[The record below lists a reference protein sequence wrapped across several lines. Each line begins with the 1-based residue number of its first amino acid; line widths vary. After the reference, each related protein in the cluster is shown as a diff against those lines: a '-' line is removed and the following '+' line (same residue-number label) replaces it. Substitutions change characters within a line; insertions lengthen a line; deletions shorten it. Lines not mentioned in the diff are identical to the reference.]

1 MPCRPVAL
9 GMGAILGLASTQ
21 LIWSAELAPSP
32 VSAAA
37 QEQTQEQTQ
46 APAAF
51 DNSFLHRGSSQ
62 PSVDLSVFAFSNRV
76 LPGLKSVSVRLNG
89 QFLGVRDVDFVQVDD
104 KEDAQ
109 PCLPVPFLEDIGV
122 NMLAFPKLAQDKD
135 VQCTKTLEFIA
146 SSSAAFD
153 ADKNVL
159 TLSIPQA
166 ALVRQA
172 RGVVS
177 PDLWDVGETAFWSS
191 YRLSYNDMRSS
202 GGRSNSSGH
211 SSFLSLRNGFNLD
224 AWRLRANGTFYDNDG
239 SSKWDWSDFYAE
251 RDVAAWRGWLRL
263 GDSSTS
269 GNVFTSTRFRGVQLR
284 SDEGMLPDSMRGYA
298 PIVRGVA
305 PSNAKVTVR
314 QNGHVIY
321 STFVAAGPFV
331 IDDLYSTPG
340 AGDLEVEIEELGGRT
355 TRFFQPFS
363 ALPAMMREGI
373 WNYNFAVG
381 QYRPTYGDAKP
392 MLGQATLAYGLPFGF
407 TAYGGWTSAADGYH
421 AGAIGLALNMQS
433 LGAVSVD
440 TTNSRSRQRD
450 GKTLVG
456 TAARIQYAKSFPG
469 SGTDFTLAGYRYNS
483 TGYRSLEDAVRD
495 RTEGDLFQGY
505 QRQHEYQLSLSQRL
519 GNVGSL
525 SFNYYGIGYRNAPRK
540 AEYMQMGF
548 SSAIGRVG
556 YSLNLGRNKSPW
568 QDSQTTIMLTLSL
581 PLGGTNTGSYAMN
594 HSSGQGTSHDVN
606 LNGALTDDYAATYA
620 LQTGVTSG
628 GTDSGGHAYGSLGY
642 ASSIGQANLSHAYSR
657 NNSSTNVDF
666 SGALVVDRKGVL
678 LGQSLGETAVVVDV
692 PGAAGVQVDS
702 YPGVRTDGSGR
713 ALIPYASPYREN
725 RISLTPNHDDMT
737 ATIQENV
744 QTVVPTRGA
753 IVVAH
758 FNTELGRTLLA
769 TLRGADGAEVPFG
782 AAIYNVDGEQ
792 RGVVGPVG
800 RAWLTGLQGA
810 NRFIVKW
817 GANQER
823 QCAFDIDVSGE
834 ELKTDEVKKELTCA

>member
-1 MPCRPVAL
+1 MILRRMPHRSVVL
-9 GMGAILGLASTQ
+9 GMGAVLGLVSMQAAWADET
-21 LIWSAELAPSP
+21 SP
-32 VSAAA
+32 
-37 QEQTQEQTQ
+37 

-51 DNSFLHRGSSQ
+51 DNSFLHRGGNQ
-62 PSVDLSVFAFSNRV
+62 PNVDLSVFAFSNRV
-76 LPGLKSVSVRLNG
+76 LPGKKSVSLRLNS
-89 QFLGVRDVDFVQVDD
+89 QFVGVKDVDFVAVDG

-109 PCLPVPFLEDIGV
+109 PCLSVAFLEDIGL
-122 NMLAFPKLAQDKD
+122 NLLAAPKLAQNPDFE
-135 VQCTKTLEFIA
+135 CTKTLEQIPSA
-146 SSSAAFD
+146 SVTFD

-191 YRLSYNDMRSS
+191 YRLSYNNTRST
-202 GGRSNSSGH
+202 GDLGRDNSNSS
-211 SSFLSLRNGFNLD
+211 FVSLRNGLNVQ
-224 AWRLRANGTFYDNDG
+224 AWRLRANGTYYSTNG
-239 SSKWDWSDFYAE
+239 NSKWDWSDFYAE
-251 RDVAAWRGWLRL
+251 RDVAPWRGWLRL

-381 QYRPTYGDAKP
+381 QYRPTYGDDRP
-392 MLGQATLAYGLPFGF
+392 MLGQFTLAYGLPLGL
-407 TAYGGWTSAADGYH
+407 TAYGGWTSAAYGYH
-421 AGAIGLALNMQS
+421 AGALGLALNLEA
-433 LGAVSVD
+433 LGAVSID
-440 TTNSRSRQRD
+440 TTNSRSRDRD

-483 TGYRSLEDAVRD
+483 NGYRSLEDAMRD
-495 RTEGDLFQGY
+495 RTDQGLFKGFE
-505 QRQHEYQLSLSQRL
+505 RQHEYQMSLSQRL
-519 GNVGSL
+519 GDVGSL
-525 SFNYYGIGYRNAPRK
+525 SFNYYGIGYRNVDRK
-540 AEYMQMGF
+540 AQYMQMGF
-548 SSAIGRVG
+548 SSSVGRVG
-556 YSLNLGRNKSPW
+556 YSVNVGMNKSPW
-568 QDSQTTIMLTLSL
+568 QDRQTTVMLTLSL
-581 PLGGTNTGSYAMN
+581 PLGGTNTASYSMN

-620 LQTGVTSG
+620 VQTGVTTG
-628 GTDSGGHAYGSLGY
+628 GQDNGGHAYGALGY
-642 ASSIGQANLSHAYSR
+642 ASSVGQANVSHAYSR
-657 NNSSTNVDF
+657 SNSNTNLDF

-678 LGQSLGETAVVVDV
+678 FGQSLGETAVVVEA

-702 YPGVRTDGSGR
+702 YPGVRTDSSGR

-725 RISLTPNHDDMT
+725 RISLTPNYDDTT
-737 ATIQENV
+737 ATLQENV

-753 IVVAH
+753 IVVAR
-758 FNTELGRTLLA
+758 FDTELGRTLLA
-769 TLRGADGAEVPFG
+769 TLRGSDGVEVPFG
-782 AAIYNVDGEQ
+782 AAIYNPDGEQ
-792 RGVVGPVG
+792 LGVVGPVG
-800 RAWLTGLQGA
+800 RAWLTGLQGK
-810 NRFIVKW
+810 NHFIVKW
-817 GANQER
+817 GAQQER
-823 QCAFDIDVSGE
+823 QCAFEIDVSSDSMQS
-834 ELKTDEVKKELTCA
+834 DETNKELTCA

>member
-1 MPCRPVAL
+1 MKFGSKLPGRCMA
-9 GMGAILGLASTQ
+9 MSTAAILGCAGIQ
-21 LIWSAELAPSP
+21 SARADEPAQ
-32 VSAAA
+32 AA
-37 QEQTQEQTQ
+37 T
-46 APAAF
+46 AF
-51 DNSFLHRGSSQ
+51 DNSFLYRGKNQ

-76 LPGLKSVSVRLNG
+76 LPGMKSISLRLNG
-89 QFLGVRDVDFVQVDD
+89 QFLGAKEIEFAAVPG

-109 PCLPVPFLEDIGV
+109 PCLPVSLLEEIGV
-122 NMLAFPKLAQDKD
+122 NMLAFPHLAQAKD
-135 VQCTKTLEFIA
+135 IPCTRTLEHIP

-153 ADKNVL
+153 ADKNLL

-177 PDLWDVGETAFWSS
+177 QDLWDVGETAFWSS
-191 YRLSYNDMRSS
+191 YRFSYNDMRSS
-202 GGRSNSSGH
+202 GSFGSSNSR
-211 SSFLSLRNGFNLD
+211 SSFLSLRNGFNMG
-224 AWRLRANGTFYDNDG
+224 AWRLRANGTYFQSGDG
-239 SSKWDWSDFYAE
+239 SKWDWSDFYAE

-298 PIVRGVA
+298 PVVRGVA
-305 PSNAKVTVR
+305 AGNAKVTVR

-340 AGDLEVEIEELGGRT
+340 AGDLEVEVEELGGRT
-355 TRFFQPFS
+355 TRFFQLFS

-381 QYRPTYGDAKP
+381 QHRPNYGEDKP
-392 MLGQATLAYGLPFGF
+392 ILGQFTLAYGLPYGL
-407 TAYGGWTSAADGYH
+407 TAYGGWTSAQRGYH
-421 AGAIGLALNMQS
+421 AGAVGLALNMES

-440 TTNSRSRQRD
+440 STSSRSRQAD

-483 TGYRSLEDAVRD
+483 TGFRSLEDAIQD
-495 RTEGDLFQGY
+495 RTGGDAFNGY
-505 QRQHEYQLSLSQRL
+505 QRQHEYQLSLSQRM
-519 GNVGSL
+519 GNIGSL
-525 SFNYYGIGYRNAPRK
+525 SFNYFAIGYRNASRK
-540 AEYMQMGF
+540 AEYMQMGY

-556 YSLNLGRNKSPW
+556 YSVNLGTNKSPW
-568 QDSQTTIMLTLSL
+568 QERQATVMFTLSV
-581 PLGGTNTGSYAMN
+581 PLGGSHTASYSMN
-594 HSSGQGTSHDVN
+594 RSSGQGTSQDVN
-606 LNGALTDDYAATYA
+606 LNGALNDDYSATYA
-620 LQTGVTSG
+620 LQTGVSSG
-628 GTDSGGHAYGSLGY
+628 GGDNGAHAYGSVGY
-642 ASSIGQANLSHAYSR
+642 ASPVGQANVSHAYSR
-657 NNSSTNVDF
+657 RNSNTNVDF
-666 SGALVVDRKGVL
+666 SGAMVVDGKGVL
-678 LGQSLGETAVVVDV
+678 LGQSLGETAVVVEA

-702 YPGVRTDGSGR
+702 YPGVRTDSSGR

-725 RISLTPNHDDMT
+725 RISLTPNLDDAS
-737 ATIQENV
+737 ATIEQNV

-753 IVVAH
+753 IAVAR
-758 FNTELGRTLLA
+758 FETAIGRTLIA
-769 TLRGADGAEVPFG
+769 TLRGSDGQDLPFG
-782 AAIYNVDGEQ
+782 AAIYDAQGEQ

-810 NRFIVKW
+810 NRFVVKW
-817 GANQER
+817 GAQQER
-823 QCAFDIDVSGE
+823 HCAFEIDVSVE
-834 ELKTDEVKKELTCA
+834 EASTDEMKKELTCA

>member
-1 MPCRPVAL
+1 MIPRPKLPCRSVVL
-9 GMGAILGLASTQ
+9 GMGAILGLASLQT
-21 LIWSAELAPSP
+21 LWAAEP
-32 VSAAA
+32 
-37 QEQTQEQTQ
+37 

-51 DNSFLHRGSSQ
+51 DNSFLHRGANQ
-62 PSVDLSVFAFSNRV
+62 PNVDLSVFAFSNRV
-76 LPGLKSVSVRLNG
+76 LPGKKSVSLRLNA
-89 QFLGVRDVDFVQVDD
+89 QFVGVKEVDFVTVEG

-109 PCLPVPFLEDIGV
+109 PCLTVPFLEDVGV
-122 NMLAFPKLAQDKD
+122 NMLAFPILAKNYDFE
-135 VQCTKTLEFIA
+135 CTKTLAQIPSA
-146 SSSAAFD
+146 SATFD

-191 YRLSYNDMRSS
+191 YRLSYNDTRTS
-202 GGRSNSSGH
+202 GGQGSASSH
-211 SSFLSLRNGFNLD
+211 SSFVSLRNGFNVQ
-224 AWRLRANGTFYDNDG
+224 AWRLRANGTYFENDG
-239 SSKWDWSDFYAE
+239 RSKWDWSDFYAE

-340 AGDLEVEIEELGGRT
+340 GGDLEVEVEELGGRT

-381 QYRPTYGDAKP
+381 QYRPTYGDDRP
-392 MLGQATLAYGLPFGF
+392 MLGQFTLAYGLPLGL
-407 TAYGGWTSAADGYH
+407 TAYGGWTSAAYGYH
-421 AGAIGLALNMQS
+421 AGALGLALNMES
-433 LGAVSVD
+433 LGAISLD
-440 TTNSRSRQRD
+440 TTNSRSRDNR
-450 GKTLVG
+450 GNTLVG

-483 TGYRSLEDAVRD
+483 AGFRSLEDAMRD
-495 RTEGDLFQGY
+495 RSGEGDMFQGY
-505 QRQHEYQLSLSQRL
+505 QRQHEYQMSLSQRL
-519 GNVGSL
+519 GTVGSL

-548 SSAIGRVG
+548 SSSVGRVG
-556 YSLNLGRNKSPW
+556 YSVNLGVNKSPW
-568 QDSQTTIMLTLSL
+568 QERQTTVMLTLSL
-581 PLGGTNTGSYAMN
+581 PLGGTNTASYSMN

-606 LNGALTDDYAATYA
+606 LSGALNDDYSATYA
-620 LQTGVTSG
+620 VQTGVTSG
-628 GTDSGGHAYGSLGY
+628 GSDSGGHAYGAVGY
-642 ASSIGQANLSHAYSR
+642 ASSVGQANLSHAYSR
-657 NNSSTNVDF
+657 NNSNTNVDF

-678 LGQSLGETAVVVDV
+678 FGQSLGETAVVVEA

-702 YPGVRTDGSGR
+702 YPGVRTDSSGR

-725 RISLTPNHDDMT
+725 RISLTPNHDDVT

-753 IVVAH
+753 IVVAR
-758 FNTELGRTLLA
+758 FDTEIGRTLLA
-769 TLRGADGAEVPFG
+769 TLRGSNGLELPFG
-782 AAIYNVDGEQ
+782 AAIFDPEGEQ

-800 RAWLTGLQGA
+800 RAWLTGLQGVSH
-810 NRFIVKW
+810 FIVKW
-817 GANQER
+817 GAQQEL
-823 QCAFDIDVSGE
+823 QCAFEIDVSSE
-834 ELKTDEVKKELTCA
+834 AIRADDVNKELTCA